1 MKYFFLQ
8 NIKIT
13 WEDEWKLNMEYFV
26 YNENFSTILSHT
38 AGQAILGT
46 NDLQCVLS
54 SSISSSA
61 LLSYTASTLIQVAR
75 YTLSTKWCLCCQ
87 SLWSDSLLHYAM
99 AGEVRVWVS
108 RKPIHQP
115 WEFYT
120 GGVGVNDRKCWY
132 LKINF
137 MTRHNII
144 IHKHFNDWYLEYK
157 DGLTDGKISRK
168 KGLTNWPKTAFQPCL
183 VLNHATQRDDAK
195 TWTLYLD
202 LPVRKR
208 KRSVEKWT

>member
-1 MKYFFLQ
+1 MVSLYWEQMNYTVRLIFFNFIFCIVDLHH
-8 NIKIT
+8 
-13 WEDEWKLNMEYFV
+13 LNPHPGCRMHIV
-26 YNENFSTILSHT
+26 HKMMP
-38 AGQAILGT
+38 
-46 NDLQCVLS
+46 
-54 SSISSSA
+54 
-61 LLSYTASTLIQVAR
+61 LLPEFMNWQPPPPS
-75 YTLSTKWCLCCQ
+75 
-87 SLWSDSLLHYAM
+87 M

-108 RKPIHQP
+108 SKPIHQP

-120 GGVGVNDRKCWY
+120 GGGGVNDRKCWY

-144 IHKHFNDWYLEYK
+144 VHKHFNDWYLEYK
-157 DGLTDGKISRK
+157 DWLTDGKISRK

-183 VLNHATQRDDAK
+183 VLNHATQKDDAK